1 MKTLVEK
8 RSDVMKK
15 VRYLGPKSWKEWRSE
30 ILMMRRRRL
39 WLIMALISSLYMFW
53 SKKSNKARLWLL
65 LSSIFTATP
74 SWFCCFCS
82 LLFSSLLGLGLGF
95 PRWKGEN
102 ECGLLLFSRP
112 SLALPCLALPYSDF
126 GGNEVVGCPSFGGK
140 RKKLQEWHVVCGLGI
155 AIVHS
160 LTHGPYT
167 QKKKL
172 M

>member
-112 SLALPCLALPYSDF
+112 SLALPYPTLILA
-126 GGNEVVGCPSFGGK
+126 GM
-140 RKKLQEWHVVCGLGI
+140 RCGLPFLRREGKKT
-155 AIVHS
+155 AGMTCS
-160 LTHGPYT
+160 LWARDSYCPFPHTWALHAE
-167 QKKKL
+167 KKN
-172 M
+172 